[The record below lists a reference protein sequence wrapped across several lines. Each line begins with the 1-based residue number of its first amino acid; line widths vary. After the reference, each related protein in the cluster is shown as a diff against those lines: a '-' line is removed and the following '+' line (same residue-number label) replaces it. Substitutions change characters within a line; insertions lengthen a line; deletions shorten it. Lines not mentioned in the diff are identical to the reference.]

1 MIYAICGFF
10 LILDG
15 LGSENLSK
23 DHNIYIY
30 IYIEGGFAFKERFD
44 QVCIREKEFLTNPSF
59 LPKKKTK

>member
-10 LILDG
+10 LILEG

-30 IYIEGGFAFKERFD
+30 IEGEIAFKERFD
-44 QVCIREKEFLTNPSF
+44 QVYIREKEFLTNPSF
-59 LPKKKTK
+59 LPKKKN